1 MHNKKRGYLDLE
13 IGGKKRTLHF
23 SMNFWSEFTDAL
35 NLPLDKLGE
44 AFEKGVTIKMII
56 QIVYCG
62 LYAYDME
69 NKNKIDY
76 NAFDVGNWLEEVNAE
91 KLTDITNSLMESKIL
106 GNQLNMGIDRN
117 PTEEKKTITSQQKLA
132 GIP

>member
-1 MHNKKRGYLDLE
+1 
-13 IGGKKRTLHF
+13 
-23 SMNFWSEFTDAL
+23 MNFWSEFTDAL

-76 NAFDVGNWLEEVNAE
+76 NAFDVGNWLEEVDAE